1 MPVLIHIIVLF
12 WLKSGIALTAACTV
26 VKLQHPFR
34 STQIYE
40 VVLVSGGKS
49 GEKSSQGFTV
59 LFFLWCL
66 WCPPML
72 YVMTVEVIGD
82 DEKKVRL
89 KLIRYLRKDG
99 LEFMMCVDDKTAKM
113 ATRKLRDIH
122 MLWRF
127 IFCMEERRVMRIGMI
142 CFM

>member
-1 MPVLIHIIVLF
+1 
-12 WLKSGIALTAACTV
+12 
-26 VKLQHPFR
+26 
-34 STQIYE
+34 
-40 VVLVSGGKS
+40 
-49 GEKSSQGFTV
+49 
-59 LFFLWCL
+59 
-66 WCPPML
+66 ML

-89 KLIRYLRKDG
+89 KLIRYSRKDG
-99 LEFMMCVDDKTAKM
+99 FEFMMCVDGKTAKM
-113 ATRKLRDIH
+113 ANRKLRDIH

>member
-1 MPVLIHIIVLF
+1 
-12 WLKSGIALTAACTV
+12 
-26 VKLQHPFR
+26 
-34 STQIYE
+34 
-40 VVLVSGGKS
+40 
-49 GEKSSQGFTV
+49 
-59 LFFLWCL
+59 
-66 WCPPML
+66 ML

-82 DEKKVRL
+82 DEIEVRL

-99 LEFMMCVDDKTAKM
+99 FEFMMFVDDKTAKM

-122 MLWRF
+122 MLWSF